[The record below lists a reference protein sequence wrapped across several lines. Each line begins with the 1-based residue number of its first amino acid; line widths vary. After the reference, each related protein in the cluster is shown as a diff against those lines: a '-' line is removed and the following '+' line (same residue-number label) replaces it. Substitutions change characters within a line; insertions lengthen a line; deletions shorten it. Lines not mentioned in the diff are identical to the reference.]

1 MKKFLVP
8 FLAILLT
15 ACNSGGSTASSS
27 GTRVSSNFTN
37 AVSQFAPQAN
47 QQFQSLESTP
57 EPAVISV
64 DDNEKYQ
71 TITGFGAA
79 LSDSSAYL
87 LSLMPLNQR
96 IQLLNQLFN
105 PQTGLGI
112 NYLRLTISASDFS
125 LTNYTYDNMPAG
137 MTDPYLL
144 NFSIAHDETYI
155 IPILKEILAI
165 NPNVKIMMSPW
176 SAPGWMKTNDSLI
189 GNLTN
194 DYNESDPQY
203 VGHLIESNYQTY
215 ANYFTNVV
223 RSYQVNGIT
232 INAMTMQN
240 EPLYPPMGYP
250 GMIMESGE
258 QSNFLESYLA
268 PTFIK
273 NNITTQIYVYDH
285 NWDREDYPDY
295 VLSKLNSQSTNL
307 VTGTAFHCYGGDVTA
322 QTTLHNKYPDKQI
335 MVTECSGGT
344 WTGDFTQSLIS
355 DMQGIYIGNL
365 NNWGTG
371 TLKWNLVLDQNNGP
385 VNPTLGGCL
394 TCYGIVNV
402 DTSNSYKVIYNEDY
416 YATGIMSKNIL
427 PGAVRIKVTSNS
439 DNLIATGVI
448 NPNGS
453 HAIVILNQSTTVSQP
468 FALKWN
474 NQYISATVPP
484 GTVAVYTW

>member
-1 MKKFLVP
+1 MKKLLVP
-8 FLAILLT
+8 LMAILMT
-15 ACNSGGSTASSS
+15 ACNSGGSSTPS
-27 GTRVSSNFTN
+27 GTTVSSNFTN

-47 QQFQSLESTP
+47 QQFQALESAP
-57 EPAVISV
+57 ESAVISV
-64 DDNEKYQ
+64 DDNHKYQ

-87 LSLMPLNQR
+87 LNLMPLNQR
-96 IQLLNQLFN
+96 TQLLNQLFN

-112 NYLRLTISASDFS
+112 SYLRLTISASDFS

-144 NFSIAHDETYI
+144 NFSIAHDESYI
-155 IPILKEILAI
+155 IPILQQILAI
-165 NPNVKIMMSPW
+165 NPNLKIIMSPW
-176 SAPGWMKTNDSLI
+176 SAPGWMKTNDSIL
-189 GNLTN
+189 GDLGGDSESAAPNLRGYLKS
-194 DYNESDPQY
+194 DY
-203 VGHLIESNYQTY
+203 YQSY
-215 ANYFTNVV
+215 ANYFTNIV
-223 RSYQVNGIT
+223 RAYQVNGIT
-232 INAMTMQN
+232 INAMTIQN
-240 EPLYPPMGYP
+240 EPLYSPTGYP
-250 GMIMESGE
+250 GLYMDSHT
-258 QSNFLESYLA
+258 QSDFLESYLV
-268 PTFIK
+268 PTFIN
-273 NNITTQIYVYDH
+273 NNITTQVYVYDH

-295 VLSKLNSQSTNL
+295 VLGQLQSQAESL
-307 VTGTAFHCYGGDVTA
+307 VAGTAFHCYGGDVTA
-322 QTTLHNKYPDKQI
+322 QTTLHDKYPNKQI

-402 DTSNSYKVIYNEDY
+402 DTSNNYQVRYNEDY
-416 YATGIMSKNIL
+416 YATGIMSKNLL
-427 PGAVRIKVTSNS
+427 PGAVRIKVSSNS

-453 HAIVILNQSTTVSQP
+453 HAIVILNQSTTISQP

-474 NQYISATVPP
+474 DQYITATIPA